1 MEKLGEYLDRLM
13 RQKNLT
19 PKELSKRSGLT
30 DSYIGRLRKGRSD
43 NLTVQT
49 VKKLAMALDVN
60 AHEIFAAATGI
71 PASEFPQ
78 IDGRLL
84 LDQMLKLIREAHGF
98 DLLQQ
103 WLDFSPDERK
113 TLLDY
118 MEYIKRPPSNGK
130 SGKKGKPRK
139 K

>member
-1 MEKLGEYLDRLM
+1 METLAQYLDRLM
-13 RQKNLT
+13 RQKHLT
-19 PKELSKRSGLT
+19 PKELANRCGLT

-49 VKKLAMALDVN
+49 VKKLAIALDVN
-60 AHEIFAAATGI
+60 AHEIFAVASGI
-71 PASEFPQ
+71 PVSESLQ
-78 IDGRLL
+78 LDGRLL
-84 LDQMLKLIREAHGF
+84 LDQMLKLTREAHGF

-103 WLDFSPDERK
+103 LLDFSPDERK
-113 TLLDY
+113 ALLAY
-118 MEYIKRPPSNGK
+118 MEYFKRPPSNGK

>member
-30 DSYIGRLRKGRSD
+30 DSYIGRLRKGKSD

-60 AHEIFAAATGI
+60 AHEIFAAAAGI
-71 PASEFPQ
+71 PISESLQ

-98 DLLQQ
+98 DLLRQL
-103 WLDFSPDERK
+103 LDLSPDERK
-113 TLLDY
+113 TLLAY
-118 MEYIKRPPSNGK
+118 MEHIKRPPSNGK

>member
-1 MEKLGEYLDRLM
+1 METLAQYLDRLM
-13 RQKNLT
+13 RQKQLT
-19 PKELSKRSGLT
+19 PKELANRCGLT

-60 AHEIFAAATGI
+60 AHEIFTVAVGI
-71 PASEFPQ
+71 PISEMPP
-78 IDGRLL
+78 IDPSSL
-84 LDQMLKLIREAHGF
+84 LDQIQQLIADVNGLAILRQ
-98 DLLQQ
+98 L
-103 WLDFSPDERK
+103 LDFSPAERK
-113 TLLDY
+113 ILLNY
-118 MEYIKRPPSNGK
+118 MEYFKRPPSNGK